1 MEHFIEVFC
10 RKYNWPFRQAM
21 RLLDGMEL
29 VEYSKGD
36 CLVREGEL
44 NTDFHLI
51 AEGVWRGHYLRDGVD
66 LSIWFASQGET
77 LFSTWGYVAGHV
89 SKVTIEAMSSS
100 VVYRISK
107 QNLETFFSTSAECA
121 NLGRRLFEHDFMMF
135 EEWLVNGGAT
145 QAKERYLA
153 LLERNPQLLQHVP
166 LKYIA
171 SYLYITPQSLS
182 RIRAGLVKNKR

>member
-1 MEHFIEVFC
+1 MEDFVTLFC
-10 RKYNWPFRQAM
+10 RKYQWPIQKAM
-21 RLLDGMEL
+21 MLMERMEK
-29 VEYSKGD
+29 VVCARGE

-51 AEGVWRGHYLRDGVD
+51 AEGIWRGHYLRDGVD
-66 LSIWFASQGET
+66 LSVWFASPGET
-77 LFSTWGYVAGHV
+77 LFSTWGYVAGRPA
-89 SKVTIEAMSSS
+89 KVTIEAMSTS
-100 VVYRISK
+100 VIYRIPKSR
-107 QNLETFFSTSAECA
+107 LEAFFSSSTECA
-121 NLGRRLFEHDFMMF
+121 NLGRRLFECDFMTF
-135 EEWLVNGGAT
+135 EEGLVNGGAT

-182 RIRAGLVKNKR
+182 RIRAELVKNKK